1 MEKKFYYSSPKSL
14 AQDWYAQLMLF
25 LAIIANL
32 AMWIIIYQRI
42 EPTRD
47 LIALH
52 YTIYFGINFIGEW
65 YKILY
70 IPFLGIFIGCVN
82 ALFGHFLYN
91 KNKIGS
97 YILITSAFV
106 IQLILLYSV
115 HLVTSYIIS

>member
-1 MEKKFYYSSPKSL
+1 MEKKLYYGSPKSL
-14 AQDWYAQLMLF
+14 VRDWYAQLILF

-32 AMWIIIYQRI
+32 AMWIIIYQRV
-42 EPTRD
+42 EPARD

-65 YKILY
+65 YKIFL
-70 IPFLGIFIGCVN
+70 IPFLGFFIGCVN
-82 ALFGHFLYN
+82 ALIGHFLYN

-97 YILITSAFV
+97 YILITSALV

-115 HLVTSYIIS
+115 HLITSYITT